1 MLLVSIELGVE
12 FGRHG
17 LERGL
22 GSLEFAIGGGVT
34 ITDPTGSPFD
44 PSAGTLECC
53 EEEDD
58 LGKAMANSESAGQE
72 PTLITE
78 SPSLAPFA
86 GTFQP
91 GLCPAALP
99 SFIRSAPSSGGEG
112 DVRPATTVSAA
123 VPGVGGRS
131 AGSEVEGAAARGSP
145 QTTRLQERA
154 GLRLT
159 VAADA
164 GVEGS
169 KAVVMIVDSRVRVA
183 PPTAI
188 KKRSLKR
195 TSERER
201 IQEEKAESRFDL
213 DKE

>member
-1 MLLVSIELGVE
+1 M
-12 FGRHG
+12 
-17 LERGL
+17 
-22 GSLEFAIGGGVT
+22 
-34 ITDPTGSPFD
+34 
-44 PSAGTLECC
+44 
-53 EEEDD
+53 
-58 LGKAMANSESAGQE
+58 
-72 PTLITE
+72 
-78 SPSLAPFA
+78 
-86 GTFQP
+86 
-91 GLCPAALP
+91 
-99 SFIRSAPSSGGEG
+99 
-112 DVRPATTVSAA
+112 
-123 VPGVGGRS
+123 
-131 AGSEVEGAAARGSP
+131 EGAAARGSP